1 MGFKL
6 YVLIPIFGRW
16 ILMTAW
22 ILTIETNYHQNA
34 WAEKAFQMIMGFLN
48 VFLFFNMKD
57 GSSKDVIIIYYSL
70 NFLEGALLLA
80 LWYPARDMSATYNE
94 LLMGISISCFF
105 LSLVMMCLY
114 YSYFH
119 PNRLS
124 HAESEDISE
133 LEKYWNETLSTEN
146 EKSRSLPRF
155 RSLEPYSLTLARRE
169 SENNREDSY
178 QLSAPC

>member
-1 MGFKL
+1 MPTQEPWEKHILPKANIVKWVDQLSWSIFFGWDNKLTSSAFKLSQIVLLSIKTWFQRSFEFTSRVIILVLFSYAFKL

-70 NFLEGALLLA
+70 NFLEG
-80 LWYPARDMSATYNE
+80 NN
-94 LLMGISISCFF
+94 
-105 LSLVMMCLY
+105 
-114 YSYFH
+114 H
-119 PNRLS
+119 
-124 HAESEDISE
+124 
-133 LEKYWNETLSTEN
+133 KY
-146 EKSRSLPRF
+146 
-155 RSLEPYSLTLARRE
+155 
-169 SENNREDSY
+169 
-178 QLSAPC
+178 

>member
-1 MGFKL
+1 MVPFFQPRALPLKSFQRSFEFTSRVIILVLFSYAFKL

-70 NFLEGALLLA
+70 NFLEGTINFFQKKVSRTG
-80 LWYPARDMSATYNE
+80 YP
-94 LLMGISISCFF
+94 
-105 LSLVMMCLY
+105 
-114 YSYFH
+114 
-119 PNRLS
+119 
-124 HAESEDISE
+124 
-133 LEKYWNETLSTEN
+133 
-146 EKSRSLPRF
+146 
-155 RSLEPYSLTLARRE
+155 
-169 SENNREDSY
+169 
-178 QLSAPC
+178 

>member
-1 MGFKL
+1 MVILVLFSYAFKL

-70 NFLEGALLLA
+70 NFLEG
-80 LWYPARDMSATYNE
+80 TITII
-94 LLMGISISCFF
+94 ISTIFNFNFS
-105 LSLVMMCLY
+105 
-114 YSYFH
+114 
-119 PNRLS
+119 
-124 HAESEDISE
+124 
-133 LEKYWNETLSTEN
+133 
-146 EKSRSLPRF
+146 
-155 RSLEPYSLTLARRE
+155 
-169 SENNREDSY
+169 
-178 QLSAPC
+178 

>member
-1 MGFKL
+1 
-6 YVLIPIFGRW
+6 
-16 ILMTAW
+16 MTAW

-70 NFLEGALLLA
+70 NFLEGTITIIISTIFNFDFFIGALLLA
-80 LWYPARDMSATYNE
+80 LWYPARDMSAIYNE

-114 YSYFH
+114 YAYFH
-119 PNRLS
+119 PNKLS
-124 HAESEDISE
+124 HAESEG
-133 LEKYWNETLSTEN
+133 K
-146 EKSRSLPRF
+146 
-155 RSLEPYSLTLARRE
+155 
-169 SENNREDSY
+169 
-178 QLSAPC
+178 

>member
-1 MGFKL
+1 MIILVLFSYAFKL

-70 NFLEGALLLA
+70 NFLEGNHRNKYRIFNSDFQGALLLA
-80 LWYPARDMSATYNE
+80 LWFPARDMSATYNE

-124 HAESEDISE
+124 HAESEG
-133 LEKYWNETLSTEN
+133 K
-146 EKSRSLPRF
+146 
-155 RSLEPYSLTLARRE
+155 
-169 SENNREDSY
+169 
-178 QLSAPC
+178 